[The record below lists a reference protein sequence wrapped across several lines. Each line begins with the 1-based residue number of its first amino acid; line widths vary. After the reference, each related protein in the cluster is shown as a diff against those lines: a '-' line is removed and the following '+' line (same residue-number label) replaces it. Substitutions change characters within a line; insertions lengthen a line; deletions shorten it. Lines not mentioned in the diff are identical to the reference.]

1 MKKYISLLVILI
13 SNLIYSQ
20 DLKPLGVYDNLISH
34 NYYSLSYSEE
44 HKQAEWVYYKLN
56 LTYFNTEYN
65 QEICGINLK
74 KKV

>member
-1 MKKYISLLVILI
+1 MPGMECTLMGSIKD
-13 SNLIYSQ
+13 Q
-20 DLKPLGVYDNLISH
+20 T
-34 NYYSLSYSEE
+34 
-44 HKQAEWVYYKLN
+44 N